1 LQLEILNM
9 NEQFDDIE
17 KSIWEQLGKMPTPEP
32 SKDMKTRFHA
42 MLDTFKAERRTDEEE
57 AKKESLFQVIFER
70 FKTLFAYKPA
80 HNWAYAIVLLVMG
93 SLVGYLIGKPDN
105 QQVASQTK
113 IEMLSSEVQEMK
125 QMMMLSMLEN
135 PMATERLKAVSYT
148 QELNTV
154 DDQVIDAL
162 LTTLNFDQ
170 NENVRLVT
178 LEALIQLADN
188 PKVRE
193 GLVQSLLKQESPLM
207 QVALAD
213 AMVKLQEKRSVK
225 QFKQMLQKEN
235 LNESVK
241 GKIEKTI
248 KVLS

>member
-1 LQLEILNM
+1 MKLDNHLIE
-9 NEQFDDIE
+9 EWDDE
-17 KSIWEQLGKMPTPEP
+17 DKALWEELGNLSTPTPSAE
-32 SKDMKTRFHA
+32 SRIRFHA
-42 MLDTFKAERRTDEEE
+42 MLDTFQEDAQ
-57 AKKESLFQVIFER
+57 KENLWDKLVGQWNRVFTP
-70 FKTLFAYKPA
+70 KTSK
-80 HNWAYAIVLLVMG
+80 WAYALLLLIAG
-93 SLVGYLIGKPDN
+93 AGLGYFSGKYSPN
-105 QQVASQTK
+105 KNEEAMVASEDK
-113 IEMLSSEVQEMK
+113 VEKLSTEVQEMREV
-125 QMMMLSMLEN
+125 MMLSMLEN

-154 DDQVIDAL
+154 DNRVIDAL

-178 LEALIQLADN
+178 LEALIQLGHN

-193 GLVQSLLKQESPLM
+193 GLVQSLLHQESPLM

-225 QFKQMLQKEN
+225 QFKQLLKKNN
-235 LNESVK
+235 LNNAVK

-248 KVLS
+248 QVLS

>member
-1 LQLEILNM
+1 MENNDLTFDKEEQDLWEKLGEIKAPNP
-9 NEQFDDIE
+9 
-17 KSIWEQLGKMPTPEP
+17 SPE
-32 SKDMKTRFHA
+32 SRTRFYA
-42 MLDTFKAERRTDEEE
+42 MLETYQHELES
-57 AKKESLFQVIFER
+57 KKENSFLVAFER
-70 FKTLFAYKPA
+70 IKKLFIYKPTYG
-80 HNWAYAIVLLVMG
+80 WAYALGLLILG
-93 SLVGYLIGKPDN
+93 GTIGYLSGKSADN
-105 QQVASQTK
+105 QMLTSQEK
-113 IEMLSSEVQEMK
+113 VEKLSSEVQDMK
-125 QMMMLSMLEN
+125 QLMMLSMLEN

-162 LTTLNFDQ
+162 LATLNFDQ

-178 LEALIQLADN
+178 LEALIQLAHH

-225 QFKQMLQKEN
+225 QFKKLLKKDN
-235 LNESVK
+235 LNHFIK
-241 GKIEKTI
+241 HKIEKTI
-248 KVLS
+248 QVLSYI

>member
-1 LQLEILNM
+1 MEN
-9 NEQFDDIE
+9 NDFEFDKEEQDLWE
-17 KSIWEQLGKMPTPEP
+17 KLGKIDTPSP
-32 SKDMKTRFHA
+32 SPEAKTRFYA
-42 MLDTFKAERRTDEEE
+42 MLDTYQNELES
-57 AKKESLFQVIFER
+57 KKENSFQAIFER
-70 FKTLFAYKPA
+70 FKQAFKYKPA
-80 HNWAYAIVLLVMG
+80 YNWAYALVLLALG
-93 SLVGYLIGKPDN
+93 GITGYFSGRTTANETLAHQDKVE
-105 QQVASQTK
+105 Q
-113 IEMLSSEVQEMK
+113 LSSEVQEMK

-135 PMATERLKAVSYT
+135 PTATERLKAVSYT
-148 QELNTV
+148 QELSTV

-178 LEALIQLADN
+178 LEALIQLAHH

-225 QFKQMLQKEN
+225 QFKKLLKKDN
-235 LNESVK
+235 LNNSVK
-241 GKIEKTI
+241 SKIEKTI
-248 KVLS
+248 QVLS